1 MSPFSGSS
9 GVKIYEGVEGV
20 IKDAIE
26 RGDFDNLPNKGKP
39 LDLSEWE
46 KTPQHLRM
54 SYSILKNAGI
64 TPSAIHGKKE
74 LVNLRQMIQ
83 NEPDEARKDR
93 LMKKMNLT
101 AITDAVRMEKLRKE

>member
-1 MSPFSGSS
+1 M
-9 GVKIYEGVEGV
+9 KIYEGVEGV
-20 IKDAIE
+20 IKDAIA

-64 TPSAIHGKKE
+64 TPAEIHTKKV
-74 LVNLRQMIQ
+74 LTSLRQMIQ
-83 NEPDEARKDR
+83 DEPDEAKKDR
-93 LMKKMNLT
+93 LIKKMNTL
-101 AITDAVRMEKLRKE
+101 AITDAVRMEKLRKD